1 MCQNSPRM
9 QIVVDLSEASDR
21 DNDPD
26 TLEREQA
33 RLLGVLRRVDD
44 SLSVHRHVHSELWDD
59 FVLPHRSLA
68 IASKIRQAVGTWLPA
83 RYSVRQ
89 ETRAFSE
96 TVLIDGDGW
105 PRNAQHET
113 LVVRRLALPKRAAR
127 WRAGLALL
135 AFLSLL
141 GVLVSLVT

>member
-1 MCQNSPRM
+1 M

-21 DNDPD
+21 DNDPE

-33 RLLGVLRRVDD
+33 RLVRVLRRVDD

-59 FVLPHRSLA
+59 FVLPHRSLL
-68 IASKIRQAVGTWLPA
+68 IESELRQAIGTWLPA

-89 ETRAFSE
+89 ETQAFCE
-96 TVLIDGDGW
+96 TVIVDGDGW

-113 LVVRRLALPKRAAR
+113 LIVRRLALPKRAPR
-127 WRAGLALL
+127 WRVGIALL
-135 AFLSLL
+135 ALLSLL
-141 GVLVSLVT
+141 GVLLSLLT